1 MKKLVSRVKHPDWSR
16 NAVIYELNVRQFSPE
31 GTLRAILPQLGRLK
45 SMGVDILWLMPVN
58 PIGVVERKGTLGSN
72 YAVSD
77 YQAVNPD
84 FGSLEDLQELVREV
98 HRLGMYLILDWV
110 ANHTAWDHIWVTE
123 HPDWYLKNAAGQIHS
138 YIYRH
143 DENSPLE
150 QWTDVVGLDYQK
162 PAVWEAMTE
171 ALLYWVRV
179 ADIDGYRCDVAGLLP
194 TAFWEQARAAL
205 EKIKPVFMLA
215 EWSTPELH
223 RAAFDMTY
231 DWDLYDLMTRMAQ
244 GQATVFDLKRWILH
258 PPVTY
263 PADAYRMRFTTNHDK
278 NTWVAHDEELYGPA
292 FKAFAVL
299 AATLPGMMLIYS
311 GQESGLNKR
320 LEFFEKDPIAWGS
333 YALADFYR
341 GLTSLK
347 HAHPAL
353 WNGAA
358 GGSIEILPVTTR
370 TLLAFR
376 RVREDDCITVLINF
390 SRRSRKVAATADWPE
405 LTLKPYGYMI
415 LAR

>member
-1 MKKLVSRVKHPDWSR
+1 
-16 NAVIYELNVRQFSPE
+16 
-31 GTLRAILPQLGRLK
+31 
-45 SMGVDILWLMPVN
+45 
-58 PIGVVERKGTLGSN
+58 
-72 YAVSD
+72 
-77 YQAVNPD
+77 
-84 FGSLEDLQELVREV
+84 
-98 HRLGMYLILDWV
+98 
-110 ANHTAWDHIWVTE
+110 
-123 HPDWYLKNAAGQIHS
+123 
-138 YIYRH
+138 
-143 DENSPLE
+143 
-150 QWTDVVGLDYQK
+150 
-162 PAVWEAMTE
+162 
-171 ALLYWVRV
+171 
-179 ADIDGYRCDVAGLLP
+179 
-194 TAFWEQARAAL
+194 
-205 EKIKPVFMLA
+205 
-215 EWSTPELH
+215 
-223 RAAFDMTY
+223 MTY